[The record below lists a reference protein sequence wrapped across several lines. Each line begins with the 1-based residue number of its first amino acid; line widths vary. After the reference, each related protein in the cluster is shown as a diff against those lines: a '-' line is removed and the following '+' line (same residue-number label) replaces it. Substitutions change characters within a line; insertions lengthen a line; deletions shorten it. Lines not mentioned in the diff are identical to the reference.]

1 MSTKLRY
8 TEARHDVLRTAAD
21 GRLTWR
27 TGMSGN
33 GAFWS
38 QLPGMPEDEQ
48 TTTPRLDAAATA
60 LLTSGHLRR
69 VNPSRMR
76 SGPVEITDLGVA
88 ALNYFNELVAHRN
101 ANA

>member
-1 MSTKLRY
+1 MSRKLHF

-21 GRLTWR
+21 GRLEWH
-27 TGMSGN
+27 TGLSGT
-33 GAFWS
+33 GAYWA
-38 QLPGMPEDEQ
+38 QLPGMAEDDR

-60 LLTSGHLRR
+60 LTATGHLRH

-76 SGPVEITDLGVA
+76 SGKVEITELGIAALRYFEAHVA
-88 ALNYFNELVAHRN
+88 ARN